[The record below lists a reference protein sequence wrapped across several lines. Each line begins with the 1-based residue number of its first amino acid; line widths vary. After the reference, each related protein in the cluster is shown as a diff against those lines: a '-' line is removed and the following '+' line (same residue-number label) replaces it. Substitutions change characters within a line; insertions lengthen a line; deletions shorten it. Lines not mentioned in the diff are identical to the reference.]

1 MRFNEYYFKESINWQ
16 EYVKD
21 NEELK
26 YALEI
31 MKKLEDAGYESLLV
45 GGFVRDLLMG
55 KPSSDIDIT
64 TNATPNEVEKV
75 FGRVIDIGKNKSMGV
90 SVVPYKGFQYEIAT
104 YRTDAYDDLNKG
116 KGADAV
122 QLVKSFKDDAARRD
136 FRINS
141 LGINYK
147 GEVIDHHGGLKD
159 IENKVISSVGDPD
172 LRFKEDEVRSL
183 RGVRFASRFD
193 FNISPETIEAMK
205 KHAPE
210 IAKVSSERINK
221 ELRKMASGTGKQFAR
236 AIEIMDEVG
245 LLKYILPEIAKMHD
259 FKHSEIHHPE
269 GKRDKDGDP
278 TVFGHTIE
286 ALKTQPLKDDIINL
300 SVLFHDLG
308 KIETHSI
315 DDEGFHRYL
324 GHAMEADHI
333 IDDIA
338 KRLKFDNDTKKKIQ
352 FAAINHMKMHDLL
365 KMSNNKI
372 AQLMDND
379 AFDILVK
386 VAEADAKARGKL
398 FDKQGWQKIIDKI
411 DEIAERFQDHKAIE
425 SIKKIVNGNLVMQ
438 LRNLKGGPEVG
449 RIINKTVE
457 WILDNGI
464 DLNDT
469 KEIENFIMNA

>member
-1 MRFNEYYFKESINWQ
+1 MKNFATHYFKENNQIDDWKQKVNSN
-16 EYVKD
+16 EY
-21 NEELK
+21 LK
-26 YALEI
+26 VAVEVLEI
-31 MKKLEDAGYESLLV
+31 LDKKFPGSSSYIV
-45 GGFVRDLLMG
+45 GGAVRDLIMG
-55 KPSSDIDIT
+55 KDFDDVDIA
-64 TNATPNEVEKV
+64 TNISISNIEKI
-75 FGRVIDIGKNKSMGV
+75 FKTNDIGRNK
-90 SVVPYKGFQYEIAT
+90 
-104 YRTDAYDDLNKG
+104 
-116 KGADAV
+116 
-122 QLVKSFKDDAARRD
+122 D
-136 FRINS
+136 FSIIV
-141 LGINYK
+141 INYK
-147 GEVIDHHGGLKD
+147 GFSIEVAHFRTESDYTDSRHPDKVELVKDFKSDAKRRDISWNAMAIDKD
-159 IENKVISSVGDPD
+159 GNVLDYFNGMNDIKNKVLKMVGDPNE
-172 LRFKEDEVRSL
+172 RFKEDSL
-183 RGVRFASRFD
+183 RLARIPRFASRFD

-210 IAKVSSERINK
+210 IVKVAPERINK
-221 ELRKMASGTGKQFAR
+221 ELKKMAQGTGKQFAR

-245 LLKYILPEIAKMHD
+245 LLKYILPEIVKM
-259 FKHSEIHHPE
+259 KELPHSPEHHPE
-269 GKRDKDGDP
+269 GD
-278 TVFGHTIE
+278 VFKHTIE

-411 DEIAERFQDHKAIE
+411 DEIAERFKNHKAIE